1 MTRIRSLAI
10 FVFWAALSASLIHAQ
25 ELQGYRGFQFGA
37 NLVAVAK
44 QTDMKPSEAKLL
56 HERPAMIQ
64 ELWWYRPIGSSSIA
78 MDPVREVV
86 FSFYNGELFRM
97 VINYDQ
103 DRTDGLTDED
113 MVEAISAKYGIAAR
127 PVATIV
133 LFSSSQVYND
143 SQKVIARW
151 EDGQYSFNLF
161 RYSYQPT
168 FGMVAFSKQMD
179 NLAQA
184 AVVEAFRLDK
194 EEAPQRE
201 IERQKWEDTEHRA
214 AQEKA
219 RAANKPAFRP

>member
-1 MTRIRSLAI
+1 MRLAQIVKRQFAAEFAKARTPMTMMRSLAI
-10 FVFWAALSASLIHAQ
+10 FFFLAALPASLIHAQ
-25 ELQGYRGFQFGA
+25 DLRGYWGFQFGT
-37 NLVAVAK
+37 NLVAVTK
-44 QTDMKPSEAKLL
+44 QTDMRPSEAKLL
-56 HERPAMIQ
+56 HQRPAMIQ
-64 ELWWYRPIGSSSIA
+64 ELWWSHPLRSSSIA
-78 MDPVREVV
+78 VDPVREVV

-113 MVEAISAKYGIAAR
+113 MVEAISAKYGVASR

-151 EDGQYSFNLF
+151 EDEQYSFNLF

-168 FGMVAFSKQMD
+168 FGMVAFSKQLD
-179 NLAQA
+179 TLAKA

-201 IERQKWEDTEHRA
+201 MERQK
-214 AQEKA
+214 
-219 RAANKPAFRP
+219 

>member
-10 FVFWAALSASLIHAQ
+10 FIFWAALSASLIHAQ
-25 ELQGYRGFQFGA
+25 DLCGYRGFQFGT

-44 QTDMKPSEAKLL
+44 QTEMKPSEAKLL

-64 ELWWYRPIGSSSIA
+64 ELWWYRPVGSSSLPK
-78 MDPVREVV
+78 DPVREVV

-103 DRTDGLTDED
+103 DRTEGLTDAD

-151 EDGQYSFNLF
+151 EDAQHSFNLF

-168 FGMVAFSKQMD
+168 FGMVAFSKQLD
-179 NLAQA
+179 TLAQA

-194 EEAPQRE
+194 QEAPQRE
-201 IERQKWEDTEHRA
+201 MERQKKEDAENRA

-219 RAANKPAFRP
+219 RSVNKPAFLP